1 MDFDRELKKCD
12 ELMERLCNAEE
23 EIKRCD
29 ELMERIWSA
38 EESIK
43 RLKEEVKNVR
53 GTLTLEK
60 RLIDRSIKE
69 QAEGTPTVK
78 ILREM
83 YEEEKD
89 LRRKTALSQAIGAI
103 NYQTEHRTL
112 F

>member
-12 ELMERLCNAEE
+12 ELMERLWNAEE
-23 EIKRCD
+23 TIT
-29 ELMERIWSA
+29 
-38 EESIK
+38 
-43 RLKEEVKNVR
+43 RLKEEVKNAR
-53 GTLTLEK
+53 GTLALEK
-60 RLIDRSIKE
+60 RLSDRSIKE
-69 QAEGTPTVK
+69 QAEGTPTVE

-83 YEEEKD
+83 REEEED

>member
-12 ELMERLCNAEE
+12 ELMERLWDAEE
-23 EIKRCD
+23 TIT
-29 ELMERIWSA
+29 
-38 EESIK
+38 

-53 GTLTLEK
+53 GTLALEK

-103 NYQTEHRTL
+103 NYQTEHGT
-112 F
+112 FF

>member
-12 ELMERLCNAEE
+12 ELMERLWNAEE
-23 EIKRCD
+23 TIT
-29 ELMERIWSA
+29 
-38 EESIK
+38 

-53 GTLTLEK
+53 GTLALEK
-60 RLIDRSIKE
+60 RLIDRSIKQ
-69 QAEGTPTVK
+69 QAEGTPTVV

-89 LRRKTALSQAIGAI
+89 PRRKTALSQAIGAI
-103 NYQTEHRTL
+103 NYQTEHRMS

>member
-12 ELMERLCNAEE
+12 ELMERLWNAEE
-23 EIKRCD
+23 KIT
-29 ELMERIWSA
+29 
-38 EESIK
+38 

-53 GTLTLEK
+53 GTLALEK
-60 RLIDRSIKE
+60 RLSDRSIKE

-103 NYQTEHRTL
+103 NYQTEHRM
-112 F
+112 FF